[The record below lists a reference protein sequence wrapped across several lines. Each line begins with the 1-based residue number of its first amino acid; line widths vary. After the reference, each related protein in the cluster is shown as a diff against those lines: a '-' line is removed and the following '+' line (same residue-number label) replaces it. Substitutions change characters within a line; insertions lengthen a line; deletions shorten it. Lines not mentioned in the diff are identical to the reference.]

1 MKWIF
6 FFVLWGFCLSLFKF
20 VCDNLCIC
28 YSEAG
33 ASEEKGNLW
42 ETTQKEVWDAR
53 RLWMGRRVTGMAWR
67 RKFLPVVWKPWLQH
81 LSWTQTV
88 TLLLFL
94 GGSQNLKLPL
104 VIISYLNF
112 SSFLRTAVFIP
123 FTTIH
128 CFIVWLLSFTGK
140 SGGVVYFN
148 NPMWPGECYSCVC
161 IYLWFTLWDRS
172 VCFSFFFMFG
182 NWNCKLYCYSIE
194 LLV

>member
-1 MKWIF
+1 MDLF
-6 FFVLWGFCLSLFKF
+6 FLFFEGFVYHCLKLSVITCVF
-20 VCDNLCIC
+20 VC

-104 VIISYLNF
+104 VIISYFNF
-112 SSFLRTAVFIP
+112 CSFPRAAVFIP
-123 FTTIH
+123 FTTI
-128 CFIVWLLSFTGK
+128 FIVWLLSFTGK
-140 SGGVVYFN
+140 SGEVVYFN

-161 IYLWFTLWDRS
+161 TYLCFTLWESDC
-172 VCFSFFFMFG
+172 VFFFLFDV
-182 NWNCKLYCYSIE
+182 W
-194 LLV
+194 